1 MNAPGSD
8 RCCHPDSA
16 ARPPTR
22 QELSAQTA
30 EDPGPCWER
39 DPNLALT
46 TAPITRAD
54 LIVSLLGKK
63 KLGKKTEVV
72 RKGMVA

>member
-1 MNAPGSD
+1 MNAPSSD

-16 ARPPTR
+16 AWPPTR

-46 TAPITRAD
+46 IAPITRAD

-63 KLGKKTEVV
+63 EV
-72 RKGMVA
+72 GENTSG